1 LFWIVQF
8 VWLVLY
14 QTKNG
19 EYWATLALLPISM
32 LVLIWGAVAA
42 HKEAHVWMV
51 SHTVRFHGGKLIL
64 KS

>member
-1 LFWIVQF
+1 MQF

-14 QTKNG
+14 QAKNG

-32 LVLIWGAVAA
+32 LVLVWGAVAA

-51 SHTVRFHGGKLIL
+51 SDAARLQASLFVR
-64 KS
+64 

>member
-1 LFWIVQF
+1 
-8 VWLVLY
+8 VLY

-51 SHTVRFHGGKLIL
+51 SPRAHKKESKLSAEGCL
-64 KS
+64 LQS